1 MPDDF
6 PNDELKKV
14 WQSQPTELST
24 MTLEKIRH
32 KACELRAKTRRELFG
47 SITGLLISIAISG
60 PGMLRTDE
68 LGLRLAFAL
77 AIVWALAG
85 QYFFHRSMWSAT
97 LPGDAALSTG
107 FEFYR
112 REVRRRRS
120 LLGRVLQWAYGPV
133 VLSIS
138 GLILVLT
145 GVAENRGLS
154 VRVVFPFCTAFA
166 IWIVAVLF
174 RRSQGQRELQREI
187 DELANIE
194 KESSR

>member
-1 MPDDF
+1 
-6 PNDELKKV
+6 
-14 WQSQPTELST
+14 
-24 MTLEKIRH
+24 
-32 KACELRAKTRRELFG
+32 
-47 SITGLLISIAISG
+47 
-60 PGMLRTDE
+60 
-68 LGLRLAFAL
+68 
-77 AIVWALAG
+77 
-85 QYFFHRSMWSAT
+85 
-97 LPGDAALSTG
+97 
-107 FEFYR
+107 
-112 REVRRRRS
+112 
-120 LLGRVLQWAYGPV
+120 
-133 VLSIS
+133 LSIS